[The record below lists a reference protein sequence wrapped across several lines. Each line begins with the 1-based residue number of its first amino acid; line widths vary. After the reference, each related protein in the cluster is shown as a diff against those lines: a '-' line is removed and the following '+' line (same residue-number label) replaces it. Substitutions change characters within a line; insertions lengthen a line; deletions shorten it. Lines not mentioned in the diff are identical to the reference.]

1 MASFTKTFSNASRPR
16 IELETPIVVALY
28 GAVLVASLL
37 LLSWS
42 AYSGPP
48 SSGIELNVMNWI

>member
-1 MASFTKTFSNASRPR
+1 MTASTRALPSASRPR
-16 IELETPIVVALY
+16 TELETLIIVVLY

-42 AYSGPP
+42 AHLGLP
-48 SSGIELNVMNWI
+48 SSDIELDVMNWI